1 MGISL
6 PFIHF
11 IIQAFIGTKFDTW
24 KGKSLRSSVYT
35 TTMGRSQVKRNQ
47 AARGRGRGRGS
58 GGRGDGSSSGGG
70 GGRSNSRR
78 RYKADPSKLGDNS
91 FRYEK
96 SSSLNKASDDGDG
109 GDDYYDGLLDD
120 INFIP
125 SGLGEVYSDTQLY
138 NEEEELADAILSSA
152 TAALTLSKKGNASN
166 NSNSSQQYQNEV
178 AEDWMKIDIKALDT
192 CLKQI
197 PIHER
202 LKLPRHIGKHLE
214 ERYGVDGDGG
224 KGRTKTLAELR
235 EESKCIIAESDEPLL
250 DDASKKDEVEVGNDS
265 AKVQLEN
272 TNNTED
278 GGADDEDEDLEAWLD
293 DMIA

>member
-1 MGISL
+1 M
-6 PFIHF
+6 
-11 IIQAFIGTKFDTW
+11 
-24 KGKSLRSSVYT
+24 LRLRFT
-35 TTMGRSQVKRNQ
+35 QLTMGRSQVKRNQ

-91 FRYEK
+91 FRYDN
-96 SSSLNKASDDGDG
+96 STNKTSPSG
-109 GDDYYDGLLDD
+109 GGDYYDGLLDD

-224 KGRTKTLAELR
+224 KVRTKTLAELR

-250 DDASKKDEVEVGNDS
+250 DAASKKDEVEVGNDS